1 MSSPGPTAQSTVVS
15 SVRRVASGVP
25 ACRVIVSRTSVKC
38 GAGFAENWPTISA
51 AGYTVSVASEKEK
64 SMITEGVNEI
74 LGDIG
79 SHLADVNKT
88 LEQIRDLLDNW
99 LPALADLAVVPK
111 PPPKS

>member
-1 MSSPGPTAQSTVVS
+1 
-15 SVRRVASGVP
+15 
-25 ACRVIVSRTSVKC
+25 
-38 GAGFAENWPTISA
+38 
-51 AGYTVSVASEKEK
+51 
-64 SMITEGVNEI
+64 MITEGVNEI